1 MKKSYLTLFILIG
14 ISLHSFGQT
23 NVQVDANDVVTS
35 NSKLVIQ
42 TSAGQSFFTGHQA
55 GGGYAYGNG
64 IFRAI
69 TDNPTFGNY
78 FFDGL
83 KWDGSSAYTTTYS
96 VRSDGTGYFANGIGI
111 GIPNPQDFLHIFA
124 GTANSLTTAARLS
137 GGDGGP
143 NAGTS
148 LLFTSAYS
156 DGSWLTGRIGALS
169 SGYGIDYGSSLVFQT
184 NSGPSVATLTEKM
197 RIDKNGNVGI
207 GTTTP
212 GNKLDVSGSA
222 IFNPSTTAGYYTEGI
237 RINNAPNNF
246 AILHLGGNA
255 GSTFSTG
262 SGQWTVLKD
271 YYNHFGIWENG
282 NPMFSILN
290 TTGNVGVSTT
300 DPISSF
306 QVQDGCTKASI
317 GEADGQDLNFGTS
330 YLGFNAARSSSRQW
344 TVSNDSQHNGGGVI
358 YSNILGEIYFAP
370 IASTGTT
377 DQTLSDTDIKNKITF
392 RVSAD
397 GTTYAK
403 KIKVELTGWPDYV
416 FKPTYTLMPL
426 TDVKSYIDKNHHL
439 PDMPSAEKVEKEG
452 LDLGEM
458 NKLLTKKV
466 EELTLY
472 LIEKD
477 KKEKEQEQNTESLEN
492 KVKIQDSRID
502 KLEKQLESLLKLIPQ
517 QKN

>member
-1 MKKSYLTLFILIG
+1 MKKILLMAALCAMAT
-14 ISLHSFGQT
+14 SLKAQNTYPWPS
-23 NVQVDANDVVTS
+23 S
-35 NSKLVIQ
+35 
-42 TSAGQSFFTGHQA
+42 
-55 GGGYAYGNG
+55 GN
-64 IFRAI
+64 
-69 TDNPTFGNY
+69 
-78 FFDGL
+78 
-83 KWDGSSAYTTTYS
+83 
-96 VRSDGTGYFANGIGI
+96 IGI
-111 GIPNPQDFLHIFA
+111 GTSASSLA
-124 GTANSLTTAARLS
+124 TLAVKTTGTTLEFGTDANSSGILS
-137 GGDGGP
+137 YDRT
-143 NAGTS
+143 NS
-148 LLFTSAYS
+148 LFKQIVI
-156 DGSWLTGRIGALS
+156 R
-169 SGYGIDYGSSLVFQT
+169 GSSFHFFPFDV
-184 NSGPSVATLTEKM
+184 EKVT
-197 RIDKNGNVGI
+197 IDDNGNVGI

-212 GNKLDVSGSA
+212 GNKLDVAGSA

-282 NPMFSILN
+282 NPMLSILH

-403 KIKVELTGWPDYV
+403 KIKVELTNWPDYV

-439 PDMPSAEKVEKEG
+439 PDMPSAEKVEKDG
-452 LDLGEM
+452 LNLGEM
-458 NKLLTKKV
+458 NKLLLKKV

-472 LIEKD
+472 LIEK
-477 KKEKEQEQNTESLEN
+477 EKQIKDQEL
-492 KVKIQDSRID
+492 RIK
-502 KLEKQLESLLKLIPQ
+502 KLEDKIK
-517 QKN
+517 